1 MKNIAILGRPNV
13 GKSTLFNRFAGRRKS
28 IVAPMAGVTRDISMA
43 KTYIDDIAFN
53 VFDTGGLL
61 DVSDDT
67 LNEKVREKALKT
79 AAEDADILLFLVD
92 AHQSHPDDRHFINMV
107 RKSGK
112 PIVLVINKV
121 DADSHNNLINEF
133 YSLGINDI
141 VAISAEHNNGIDD
154 LREKILEV
162 LERIGV
168 DLDAEREASKTN
180 ENSDENDDEAAE
192 IEDFEEEYYEDDDYM
207 DESEDDENYD
217 NKKEKSKQYR
227 LDEYIAQKKIINI
240 AIVGKPNAGKSTLL
254 NTLIGKDRSIVSN
267 IAGTTRDAIDET
279 FNFKGDDICLVDT
292 AGIRKKKNVNT
303 DVEYYSVN
311 RAIKAIE
318 ASDVCILML
327 DVFEGLTD
335 QDKTIANLIIERR
348 KGIVIAANKWDIRD
362 KETTW
367 NDYEAYMKDTFP
379 VLNYAFYAKVCATRK
394 NDAKKLLSLAVRVA
408 KTRLQRFE
416 THALTETMVRATREY
431 SISAGGNP
439 FKIFYVTQ
447 TGVNPPAFA
456 IFCNHPHKLNSHYKR
471 YLENRFREMFDF
483 RGTPVILNFR
493 KRGKKYDS

>member
-28 IVAPMAGVTRDISMA
+28 IVDPTAGVTRDISIA
-43 KTYIDDIAFN
+43 KTYIDNIAFN

-61 DVSDDT
+61 DISEDS

-79 AAEDADILLFLVD
+79 ATDEAHLLLFVVD
-92 AHQSHPDDRHFINMV
+92 AHQTHPDDRHFINTI
-107 RKSGK
+107 RKLNK
-112 PIVLVINKV
+112 PIILVVNKI
-121 DADSHNNLINEF
+121 DSHTHNNLINEF
-133 YSLGINDI
+133 YSLGIKDI
-141 VAISAEHNNGIDD
+141 IAISAEHNNGIDD

-162 LERIGV
+162 FERAGIDLE
-168 DLDAEREASKTN
+168 AERENSRRE
-180 ENSDENDDEAAE
+180 ENKKEDKVLDELFEDEEDFDEDYDEAK
-192 IEDFEEEYYEDDDYM
+192 
-207 DESEDDENYD
+207 D
-217 NKKEKSKQYR
+217 NKKQSR
-227 LDEYIAQKKIINI
+227 LDDYIAKKKIINI

-267 IAGTTRDAIDET
+267 IAGTTRDSIDET
-279 FNFKGDDICLVDT
+279 FNFNGDDICLVDT

-348 KGIVIAANKWDIRD
+348 KGIIIAANKWDIRE
-362 KETTW
+362 KGTTW
-367 NDYEAYMKDTFP
+367 NDYEAYMKSAFP
-379 VLNYAFYAKVCATRK
+379 VLNYAFYARVCASRK
-394 NDAKKLLSLAVRVA
+394 NDAEKLLSLAIRVA

-456 IFCNHPHKLNSHYKR
+456 VFCNHPHKLNSHYKR
-471 YLENRFREMFDF
+471 YLENKFREMFDF
-483 RGTPVILNFR
+483 RGTPILLNFR
-493 KRGKKYDS
+493 KRGKKYDN

>member
-28 IVAPMAGVTRDISMA
+28 IVDPTAGVTRDISIA

-61 DVSDDT
+61 DTSEDS

-79 AAEDADILLFLVD
+79 ATDDAHLLLFVVD
-92 AHQSHPDDRHFINMV
+92 AHQTHPDDRHFINTI
-107 RKSGK
+107 RKLNK
-112 PIVLVINKV
+112 PIILVVNKI
-121 DADSHNNLINEF
+121 DSNSHSNLINEF
-133 YSLGINDI
+133 YSLGIKDI
-141 VAISAEHNNGIDD
+141 IAISAEHNNGIDD

-162 LERIGV
+162 FERAGIDLE
-168 DLDAEREASKTN
+168 AERENSKKEE
-180 ENSDENDDEAAE
+180 ENKKEDKVLDELFEDE
-192 IEDFEEEYYEDDDYM
+192 EDFDEDY
-207 DESEDDENYD
+207 DEDND
-217 NKKEKSKQYR
+217 NKKQSR
-227 LDEYIAQKKIINI
+227 LDEYIAKKKIINI

-267 IAGTTRDAIDET
+267 IAGTTRDSIDET
-279 FNFKGDDICLVDT
+279 FNFNGNDICLVDT

-348 KGIVIAANKWDIRD
+348 KGIIIAANKWDIRE
-362 KETTW
+362 KGTTW
-367 NDYEAYMKDTFP
+367 NDYEAYMKSAFP
-379 VLNYAFYAKVCATRK
+379 VLNYAFYARVCATRK
-394 NDAKKLLSLAVRVA
+394 NDAEKLLSLAIRVA

-431 SISAGGNP
+431 SISAGGSP

-456 IFCNHPHKLNSHYKR
+456 VFCNHPHKLNSHYKR

-483 RGTPVILNFR
+483 RGTPIILNFR

>member
-1 MKNIAILGRPNV
+1 MINIAILGRPNV

-28 IVAPMAGVTRDISMA
+28 IVDPMAGVTRDISIA
-43 KTYIDDIAFN
+43 KTYIDDILFN

-61 DVSDDT
+61 DISDDT

-79 AAEDADILLFLVD
+79 ALEDSDILLFLVD
-92 AHQSHPDDRHFINMV
+92 AHQSHPDDRHFINII

-112 PIVLVINKV
+112 PIILVINKV
-121 DADSHNNLINEF
+121 DADSHNNLISEF
-133 YSLGINDI
+133 YSLGIKDI
-141 VAISAEHNNGIDD
+141 SIISAEHNNGIDD

-162 LERIGV
+162 LEKSGF
-168 DLDAEREASKTN
+168 DLEAERENSN
-180 ENSDENDDEAAE
+180 ENNDG
-192 IEDFEEEYYEDDDYM
+192 INEEF
-207 DESEDDENYD
+207 DENYD
-217 NKKEKSKQYR
+217 NEDYEESEEEGIDKYKAE
-227 LDEYIAQKKIINI
+227 ENKIINI

-292 AGIRKKKNVNT
+292 AGIRKKKNVNS

-335 QDKTIANLIIERR
+335 QDKTIANLIIERK

-362 KETTW
+362 KGTTW
-367 NDYEAYMKDTFP
+367 NDYEAYMKDAFP
-379 VLNYAFYAKVCATRK
+379 VLNYAFYARVCATRK
-394 NDAKKLLSLAVRVA
+394 NDAEKLLSLAVRVA
-408 KTRLQRFE
+408 KTRFQRFE

-439 FKIFYVTQ
+439 FKIFYVVQ

-456 IFCNHPHKLNSHYKR
+456 VFCNHPHKLNSHYKR

-483 RGTPVILNFR
+483 RGTPIILNFR
-493 KRGKKYDS
+493 KRGKKFGG